1 MSEQFS
7 RWDPVDQLQS
17 EEDMAMY
24 LDACLEED
32 PGDGSVVR
40 AALNDIARAQGMT
53 QLAKATGIT
62 REGLYKALSPTG
74 NPEFST
80 ILKVIKALKI
90 KLHASA
96 GSDPL
101 ATAWA
106 RAHAGSRGDISGPSS
121 LIGTT
126 SGSSLVANGEPYQAL
141 MAWPAQPRLTAQ
153 PWLPRRFHELLIRRS
168 LVRAQVEE
176 PRQARRKANPRAE
189 GRIADTLIDATLA
202 AAWARHGNPPPTL
215 QAQPAFQRLS
225 RRKRS
230 SLAEDLFDLAALLPW
245 WACLILAFVSYV
257 LLHPHAIADVVVTE
271 APDQLTTMVTG
282 VVFKSLA
289 NVGQYALPLIFS
301 GAALASFFG
310 RRKRASRAR
319 NVADNA
325 SGSALTGMIE
335 NARGVRPVATP
346 AAMAQPA
353 AAPVA
358 ASGES
363 PTCPKCGNAMA
374 RRTARQGA
382 RAGASFWGCS
392 AFPKCR
398 GVRAID

>member
-1 MSEQFS
+1 
-7 RWDPVDQLQS
+7 
-17 EEDMAMY
+17 
-24 LDACLEED
+24 
-32 PGDGSVVR
+32 
-40 AALNDIARAQGMT
+40 
-53 QLAKATGIT
+53 
-62 REGLYKALSPTG
+62 
-74 NPEFST
+74 
-80 ILKVIKALKI
+80 
-90 KLHASA
+90 
-96 GSDPL
+96 
-101 ATAWA
+101 
-106 RAHAGSRGDISGPSS
+106 
-121 LIGTT
+121 
-126 SGSSLVANGEPYQAL
+126 
-141 MAWPAQPRLTAQ
+141 
-153 PWLPRRFHELLIRRS
+153 
-168 LVRAQVEE
+168 
-176 PRQARRKANPRAE
+176 
-189 GRIADTLIDATLA
+189 
-202 AAWARHGNPPPTL
+202 
-215 QAQPAFQRLS
+215 
-225 RRKRS
+225 
-230 SLAEDLFDLAALLPW
+230 
-245 WACLILAFVSYV
+245 
-257 LLHPHAIADVVVTE
+257 VTE